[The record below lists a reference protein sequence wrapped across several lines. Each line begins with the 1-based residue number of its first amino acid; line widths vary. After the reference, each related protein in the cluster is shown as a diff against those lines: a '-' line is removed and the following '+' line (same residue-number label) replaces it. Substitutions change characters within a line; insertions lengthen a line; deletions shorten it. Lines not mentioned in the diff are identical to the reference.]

1 MKVLVI
7 EDNELNLR
15 LASDILKTRGYDVF
29 EARDADTGIAI
40 ARKELPHL
48 VLMDVQLPGMDGLAA
63 TKVLKGDEKT
73 RHIKI
78 IAFTAFA
85 MKGDRDQIL
94 EAGCDG
100 YISKPFK
107 LDEFIETIE
116 SAGVPAKKTGSSERE
131 SS

>member
-1 MKVLVI
+1 MFVLVVFFFF
-7 EDNELNLR
+7 LR
-15 LASDILKTRGYDVF
+15 IRRPPRSTLFPYTTLFRS
-29 EARDADTGIAI
+29 
-40 ARKELPHL
+40 HL